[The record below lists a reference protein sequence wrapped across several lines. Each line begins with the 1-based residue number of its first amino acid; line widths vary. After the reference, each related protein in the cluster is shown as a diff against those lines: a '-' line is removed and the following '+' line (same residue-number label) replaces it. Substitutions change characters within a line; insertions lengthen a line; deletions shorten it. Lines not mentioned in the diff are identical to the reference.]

1 MQFKINIFDFLF
13 VYNCG
18 KYCWVI
24 LTDIKFDSLFQ
35 FTLIKKLMRRTNFN
49 ARIDCNFNKKIT
61 IGVKAPPAAAGLA
74 KNT

>member
-1 MQFKINIFDFLF
+1 MNL
-13 VYNCG
+13 
-18 KYCWVI
+18 
-24 LTDIKFDSLFQ
+24 IK
-35 FTLIKKLMRRTNFN
+35 FTLIKKLMRVTNFH